1 MPGFGIVCYCKGEV
15 RSARL
20 RAELIDGLV
29 TVRVEASAFGRRERG
44 VFDPELEAAVSAY
57 GGDEVRVDC
66 GREPLYLRSFQ
77 K

>member
-1 MPGFGIVCYCKGEV
+1 MPGFGVVCYCEGEV

-20 RAELIDGLV
+20 GPELVYGLV

-44 VFDPELEAAVSAY
+44 VFYPELEAAVSAY
-57 GGDEVRVDC
+57 GGDEVRVDG
-66 GREPLYLRSFQ
+66 GREPLYLRLFH